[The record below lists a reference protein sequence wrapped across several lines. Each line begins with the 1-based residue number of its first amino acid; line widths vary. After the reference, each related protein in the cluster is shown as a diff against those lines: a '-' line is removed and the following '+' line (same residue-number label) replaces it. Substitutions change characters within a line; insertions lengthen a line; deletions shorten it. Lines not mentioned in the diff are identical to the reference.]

1 MPIPI
6 LTEVA
11 NNGVS
16 TIPYVVPTLKVLP
29 WLVLVYVLK
38 WYFGGATTSSERLMK
53 SKVVMVTGGT
63 SGIGAA
69 VAQQLALRG
78 AQIILLT
85 QQPPSDP
92 FLVDYIEDVRS
103 ATNNELIHAEQVDL
117 SSLHS
122 IRLFATKWVDNAPPR
137 RLDMVVLC
145 ANTMTPRFGRADLT
159 QDNIE
164 SNWGTN
170 YLANFH
176 LLGILSP
183 ALRAQPPDRDVRII
197 MGTCSSHIGGEI
209 HALKDT
215 RSPLPSGKEYGTSK
229 LALMTFA
236 QAYQKHLDAYQRPD
250 KQANNARVI
259 LVDPGLTRT
268 PGMRRWLS
276 MGSLW
281 GLLLYMITWPIWWLT
296 LKSPQMGA
304 QSFLYAAMEADL
316 GRGAGGKFIKEC
328 RERNFLRKEIQD
340 EQVAKTLWEFSDK
353 QIEALEKEGAARRA
367 REKDGK
373 EDKEK
378 GASRDPKEPKESK
391 GSKSNS
397 AKAP

>member
-11 NNGVS
+11 NNGLS
-16 TIPYVVPTLKVLP
+16 SIPYVAPTLKVLP
-29 WLVLVYVLK
+29 WLALVYALK

-53 SKVVMVTGGT
+53 SKVVMVT
-63 SGIGAA
+63 
-69 VAQQLALRG
+69 
-78 AQIILLT
+78 
-85 QQPPSDP
+85 QPPSDP
-92 FLVDYIEDVRS
+92 FLVDYIEDLRTV
-103 ATNNELIHAEQVDL
+103 TNNELIHAEQVDL

-164 SNWGTN
+164 SNWGIN

-183 ALRAQPPDRDVRII
+183 AIRAQPPDRDVRII
-197 MGTCSSHIGGEI
+197 MGTCSSYIGGEI
-209 HALKDT
+209 NALKDT
-215 RSPLPSGKEYGTSK
+215 RSPLPPRKAYGTSK

-236 QAYQKHLDAYQRPD
+236 QAYQKHLDTYQRPD

-281 GLLLYMITWPIWWLT
+281 GLLFYMLTWPLWWLT
-296 LKSPQMGA
+296 LKSPLMGA

-316 GRGAGGKFIKEC
+316 GRGSGGKFIKEC
-328 RERNFLRKEIQD
+328 RERGFLKNEIRD

-367 REKDGK
+367 REKTDGK
-373 EDKEK
+373 GDEEKRASEDAKRK
-378 GASRDPKEPKESK
+378 VEPKAP
-391 GSKSNS
+391 KSNG
-397 AKAP
+397 AKAAGSRRSRKA

>member
-11 NNGVS
+11 NNG
-16 TIPYVVPTLKVLP
+16 
-29 WLVLVYVLK
+29 
-38 WYFGGATTSSERLMK
+38 
-53 SKVVMVTGGT
+53 GGT
-63 SGIGAA
+63 SGVGAA

-92 FLVDYIEDVRS
+92 FLVDYIEDIRS

-122 IRLFATKWVDNAPPR
+122 IRLFATRWVDNAPPR
-137 RLDMVVLC
+137 RLDMLVLC

-159 QDNIE
+159 QDSIE
-164 SNWGTN
+164 SNWGIN

-197 MGTCSSHIGGEI
+197 LGTCSSHIGGEI
-209 HALKDT
+209 NALKDT
-215 RSPLPSGKEYGTSK
+215 RSPLPPRKEYGTSK

-281 GLLLYMITWPIWWLT
+281 GLLLYLITWPIWWLT

-316 GRGAGGKFIKEC
+316 GTGSGGRFVKEC
-328 RERNFLRKEIQD
+328 RERGFLRKEIRD

-367 REKDGK
+367 REKKVGK
-373 EDKEK
+373 ADNEKVATKDQKEQ
-378 GASRDPKEPKESK
+378 GESK
-391 GSKSNS
+391 APRSNG
-397 AKAP
+397 AKAPGSRRSRKA